1 MLGMYPM
8 VVPPTNGIARKHAEL
23 ARYVRWEYGPQADVA
38 AFLAEVA
45 KESTKART
53 KGHSRVT
60 EGVRAIASAF
70 RSLAARRS
78 RPMKAEG

>member
-1 MLGMYPM
+1 MLGLYPM

-53 KGHSRVT
+53 KGHSRVA

-70 RSLAARRS
+70 RSLTARRS
-78 RPMKAEG
+78 RPTKAEG